1 MPEPDRTLYFKFSE
15 AVRKASGVAAAA
27 DAFFS
32 PDAVIHVVHPFNDC
46 VGCSAYVTRV
56 LEPLGASFESLHRR
70 DDIVMAG
77 TFEGDR
83 WISATGYYAGHFVR
97 DWIGITAPERLCF
110 LRYGEFHRMVD
121 GRAVESFIFLDI
133 PELMLSC
140 GQWPIATGPGHS
152 RGYTGLIPAP
162 ADSGGILRSDGDPA
176 EADRSCQLVTDMLAH
191 LATSDQSWRPYWHPD
206 MAWYGPGAFGSFVGI
221 DEFAGFQ
228 VPFESQFEGWSG
240 GSSGNGHTWHFARF
254 GDADYACSGG
264 WPSVTGVN
272 VKPFLG
278 KPASN
283 ERVFMRVCDWWRREG
298 DLLVENWVFVDV
310 PHLLKQLGDDPF
322 AMMENAV

>member
-152 RGYTGLIPAP
+152 RGYTCL
-162 ADSGGILRSDGDPA
+162 LY
-176 EADRSCQLVTDMLAH
+176 
-191 LATSDQSWRPYWHPD
+191 TS
-206 MAWYGPGAFGSFVGI
+206 
-221 DEFAGFQ
+221 
-228 VPFESQFEGWSG
+228 
-240 GSSGNGHTWHFARF
+240 
-254 GDADYACSGG
+254 
-264 WPSVTGVN
+264 PS
-272 VKPFLG
+272 P
-278 KPASN
+278 
-283 ERVFMRVCDWWRREG
+283 RD
-298 DLLVENWVFVDV
+298 
-310 PHLLKQLGDDPF
+310 
-322 AMMENAV
+322 